1 MYFRTFFFLFFIV
14 SSALF
19 FLSSYYPSLTLN
31 LCGSGC
37 ENSLSLNY
45 IQLTSMVASSITLIL
60 FIITNYYTQRNIRL
74 EKERV
79 TNDRQ
84 NIDNIHAE
92 LEALRE

>member
-1 MYFRTFFFLFFIV
+1 MYFRTFFFLFFII
-14 SSALF
+14 STALF
-19 FLSSYYPSLTLN
+19 FLSSYNPSLTLN
-31 LCGSGC
+31 LCGSSC
-37 ENSLSLNY
+37 ESPLSLNY

-60 FIITNYYTQRNIRL
+60 FIITNYYTQQNIRL

-79 TNDRQ
+79 KNDRQ